1 MLELRV
7 ELVSAPAPGVIERV
21 SLVLPEGATVR
32 DAVLRSEVLER
43 HPALQ
48 RDWERACSLY
58 GRLVPPETRLADG
71 DRLELTRPL
80 IADPKAVRRRRAR
93 TSRDKNPEERKA
105 P

>member
-1 MLELRV
+1 VAELRI
-7 ELVSAPAPGVIERV
+7 ELVCAPAPGVIDRV

-32 DAVLRSEVLER
+32 DAVLRSGILER
-43 HPALQ
+43 HPDLWPS
-48 RDWERACSLY
+48 WECACSLF
-58 GRLVPPETRLADG
+58 GRLVPPETPLAEG

-80 IADPKAVRRRRAR
+80 IADPKTVRRRRAR

>member
-1 MLELRV
+1 MAELRV
-7 ELVSAPAPGVIERV
+7 DLVYAPAPGVIERV

-58 GRLVPPETRLADG
+58 GRLVPPETPLADG
-71 DRLELTRPL
+71 DRVELTRPL

-93 TSRDKNPEERKA
+93 TPRDKNPEERTA

>member
-1 MLELRV
+1 VAELRI
-7 ELVSAPAPGVIERV
+7 ELVCAPAPRVIDRV

-32 DAVLRSEVLER
+32 DAVLRSGVLER

-58 GRLVPPETRLADG
+58 GRLVPPETPLAEG
-71 DRLELTRPL
+71 DRLELTRAL

-93 TSRDKNPEERKA
+93 TSRNKNSA
-105 P
+105 